1 MNTRTATVFLLVLG
15 LVSAVAPVYAHHGA
29 ASYDNTKSVTIKGTI
44 TDFLFTNPHAQ
55 IYFDA
60 KDDSGTVQHWALELG
75 SPSWLVRKNWTR
87 HSLKAGDEATFVAH
101 PNKDANVR
109 VMSLVKV
116 TLPNGDELDN
126 GQPQ

>member
-1 MNTRTATVFLLVLG
+1 MFLG

-29 ASYDNTKSVTIKGTI
+29 ASYDNTKSVTIKGTV
-44 TDFLFTNPHAQ
+44 TDFLFNNPHVQ

-60 KDDSGTVQHWALELG
+60 KDENGSVQHWACELG
-75 SPSWLVRKNWTR
+75 SPSWLFRKNWTR
-87 HSLKAGDEATFVAH
+87 KSMKAGDEVTIVAH

-116 TLPNGDELDN
+116 VLPSGEELDN